1 MTLLSDGF
9 NNDWN
14 VETRQELEWL
24 RCLYGIDESITIP
37 GLSTHERLNN
47 FGNQN

>member
-14 VETRQELEWL
+14 VETRQELDWL
-24 RCLYGIDESITIP
+24 RWLYGIDESINNP
-37 GLSTHERLNN
+37 GLSTYERLNY
-47 FGNQN
+47 FGSQN